1 MKKYIYIIAFLS
13 TCHVTIG
20 QQIIN
25 IVKDKSAFAIRGKAI
40 PAMLAFAT
48 ARKNEQSGT
57 IIPAIIWEE
66 KLQFRKY
73 SNVGNLIMKNLN
85 ALNALTVLSAGL
97 ILLIEAQTVLP
108 TLYAPGFRETKR
120 KYKRVKRRYKRL
132 NMRVAKFLA
141 VGTMFID
148 GDGYYRV
155 AAQRLAL
162 EYLEVY
168 SELSEINFKL
178 AKVNFLVTLLPN
190 IAKKIPKI

>member
-13 TCHVTIG
+13 TCHLTIG

-25 IVKDKSAFAIRGKAI
+25 IVKDNSAFAIRGIAI
-40 PAMLAFAT
+40 PAMLTFAT
-48 ARKNEQSGT
+48 VRKNEQSGT

-73 SNVGNLIMKNLN
+73 SYVGNLIMKNLN
-85 ALNALTVLSAGL
+85 ALNELTVLSAGL
-97 ILLIEAQTVLP
+97 ILLIEAQTGLP

>member
-25 IVKDKSAFAIRGKAI
+25 IVKDNSAFAIRGIAI
-40 PAMLAFAT
+40 PAMLTFAT
-48 ARKNEQSGT
+48 VRKNEQSGT

-73 SNVGNLIMKNLN
+73 SYVGNLIMKNLN
-85 ALNALTVLSAGL
+85 ALNELTVLSAGL
-97 ILLIEAQTVLP
+97 ILLIEAQTGLP

>member
-13 TCHVTIG
+13 TCHLTIG

-25 IVKDKSAFAIRGKAI
+25 IVKDKSALAIRGIAI
-40 PAMLAFAT
+40 PTMLTFAT
-48 ARKNEQSGT
+48 VRKNEQSKT
-57 IIPAIIWEE
+57 IIPAIIEEE
-66 KLQFRKY
+66 KSQFRKY
-73 SNVGNLIMKNLN
+73 SNVGNAIGKNLN
-85 ALNALTVLSAGL
+85 PLNWLKLNSAFL
-97 ILLIEAQTVLP
+97 ISFIEAQKLLP

-120 KYKRVKRRYKRL
+120 KYKRVKRRYERL
-132 NMRVAKFLA
+132 NSRVDLFLL